1 MTTQTPAP
9 AEHKAANKT
18 LFAAGVLLAMFG
30 VSLSI
35 ALYTGH
41 LLLQGGPTSPLFSQL
56 PADCQAVIVLSQPHK
71 LRAALQSVALPAV
84 ATQLLAHNFPQLL
97 DAAQKLDLSG
107 DKPMAICALQD
118 GEVLVVKDDAAHAGT
133 PGLAVNLDQS
143 ADFQEALERAG
154 GGQLQLYLTAA
165 ALQKQFDR
173 NSAVGKVLFGMQ
185 DVRWLAGALR
195 VDDKAARVHLH
206 LGAGQRGAVWL
217 KQHFDPPQDWNP
229 LRQIDSEAV
238 AVALVNFEPRALPAA
253 NDVPGVADLDALLRS
268 QVGISFADLAAVS
281 TGHLLWQQLPAGQ
294 QWLTVPLLSETP
306 LPPSIRATHWPQQ
319 QIKSTLLLAKDHQSM
334 ETALDLI
341 GRASFHITTG
351 ASNGR
356 ESLVNKPIDL
366 DRQRLFTQTQGIWLA
381 KDATATGLTGPA
393 QLEWLWLD
401 TGLIAEWTV
410 PVAK

>member
-1 MTTQTPAP
+1 M
-9 AEHKAANKT
+9 
-18 LFAAGVLLAMFG
+18 
-30 VSLSI
+30 
-35 ALYTGH
+35 
-41 LLLQGGPTSPLFSQL
+41 
-56 PADCQAVIVLSQPHK
+56 
-71 LRAALQSVALPAV
+71 
-84 ATQLLAHNFPQLL
+84 
-97 DAAQKLDLSG
+97 
-107 DKPMAICALQD
+107 
-118 GEVLVVKDDAAHAGT
+118 VKDDAAHAGL

-143 ADFQEALERAG
+143 ADFHEALERAG
-154 GGQLQLYLTAA
+154 GGQLQIYLTKV
-165 ALQKQFDR
+165 ALQEQFDR

-185 DVRWLAGALR
+185 DVRWLSAAVR
-195 VDDKAARVHLH
+195 VDDKAARLHLH

-229 LRQIDSEAV
+229 LRQIDSQAV

-281 TGHLLWQQLPAGQ
+281 TGHFLWQQLATGQ
-294 QWLTVPLLSETP
+294 QWVTVPLLSEEP
-306 LPPSIRATHWPQQ
+306 LAPATRATHWAQQ

-341 GRASFHITTG
+341 GRASFHVSTG

-381 KDATATGLTGPA
+381 KGATATGLTGPA
-393 QLEWLWLD
+393 QFEWLWLD

-410 PVAK
+410 PLAK